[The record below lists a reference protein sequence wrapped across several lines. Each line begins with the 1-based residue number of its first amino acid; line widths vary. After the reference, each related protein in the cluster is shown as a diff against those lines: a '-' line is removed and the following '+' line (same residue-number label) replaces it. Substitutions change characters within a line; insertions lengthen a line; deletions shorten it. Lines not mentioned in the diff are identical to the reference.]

1 MDTDASV
8 KSSRLEQPQVLTLV
22 LRWTDR
28 EGRSERFVVVLLN
41 GLQLG
46 VKLGWSER
54 YMLFKHRNDV

>member
-8 KSSRLEQPQVLTLV
+8 ESSRLEQPQVLTLV
-22 LRWTDR
+22 LRRTDR

-46 VKLGWSER
+46 VKL
-54 YMLFKHRNDV
+54 